1 MNSMNGL
8 GQNLKSGL
16 IVALIATPL
25 CLGIALASNAPL
37 IAGLIAGIIGGLV
50 VGLISDSPLSV
61 SGPAAGLSAIIYQGI
76 IDVGSFEHFTYAI
89 ILAGVIQVALS
100 LLKAA
105 KLTDFLP
112 SSVIEGMMAAIGLM
126 LIMKQL
132 PYLFGSQNYTDLKEV
147 FNLSNKAHWGAFFIG
162 AFSFIVFALYRSKIL
177 LKDAFFKYLP
187 FPLFLVLTSSTIA
200 FLIESTP
207 MHLFYDDY
215 VHISELVASYT
226 PFQQFSL
233 SNLSLFLDPMIL
245 KYGFILAAV
254 ASIETLLCIEAT
266 DNLDNHLSKT
276 NRDRELLAQGVGNS
290 ISGLLGGL
298 AITSVIVRTSAN
310 YESGARSKYSA
321 VLHGVFLLAAIVL
334 IPNLIDKIPLA
345 VLATILIFTGFNL
358 AHPRKF
364 KSMWR
369 HGQEE
374 FAPFVITIIAILS
387 LDLLKGVGL
396 GLMSTVI
403 FILKDHYYIQNQK
416 LKIHTEHHQQEKRLV
431 ITFGSHLTFLQK
443 KSIEKKLTDLAP
455 EDYQRI
461 MIDLNSTR
469 KVDHEIKIIIKQFI
483 QKLEESKAEYSVTN
497 LVVIGDV
504 HERD

>member
-1 MNSMNGL
+1 MNSVQNW

-37 IAGLIAGIIGGLV
+37 IAGLIAGIIGGV
-50 VGLISDSPLSV
+50 VVSLISDSPLSV
-61 SGPAAGLSAIIYQGI
+61 SGPAAGLSAIIFQGI

-89 ILAGVIQVALS
+89 ILAGCIQIILS
-100 LLKAA
+100 FLKAA

-112 SSVIEGMMAAIGLM
+112 GSVIEGMMAAIGLM

-147 FNLSNKAHWGAFFIG
+147 FSLSNKAHWGALFIG
-162 AFSFIVFALYRSKIL
+162 AFSFVVFALYRSKIL

-187 FPLFLVLTSSTIA
+187 FPLFLVLISSLIA
-200 FLIESTP
+200 FLIDTTTL
-207 MHLFYDDY
+207 HLFYEDY
-215 VHISELVASYT
+215 VHISQLVASYT
-226 PFQQFSL
+226 PFQQFNETS
-233 SNLSLFLDPMIL
+233 LSLFLNPTII
-245 KYGFILAAV
+245 KYAFILAAV

-266 DNLDNHLSKT
+266 DNLTNDLGKT
-276 NRDRELLAQGVGNS
+276 NRDRELLAQGLGNA

-310 YESGARSKYSA
+310 FESGARSKFA
-321 VLHGVFLLAAIVL
+321 AFFHGIFLLAAIVL

-364 KSMWR
+364 KAMWR
-369 HGQEE
+369 HGMEE
-374 FAPFVITIIAILS
+374 FAPFMITVVAILS
-387 LDLLKGVGL
+387 LDLLRGVGI
-396 GLMSTVI
+396 GLLSTVV

-416 LKIHTEHHQQEKRLV
+416 LKVHTEHHQQEKRLV

-443 KSIEKKLTDLAP
+443 KSIEHKLSSLSP
-455 EDYQRI
+455 MEYQKVI
-461 MIDLNSTR
+461 IDLGSTR
-469 KVDHEIKIIIKQFI
+469 KVDHEIKIIIKDFI
-483 QKLEESKAEYSVTN
+483 QKLEEKNAEYSITN
-497 LVVIGDV
+497 LVVIGDI